1 MIDIVVLHLNKVV
14 ASYIVLLLLV
24 RTININ
30 SNVLV
35 LHTS

>member
-1 MIDIVVLHLNKVV
+1 MIDIVVLNLNKVV

-24 RTININ
+24 RTINID